1 VRDSTKGGTA
11 AHNNTAVNLLKL
23 STVRRKSALER
34 LSKAATAPLLIGVA
48 AVLAFDIARRTF
60 RRTQLFCPTR
70 EPLVSWKWEDYG
82 IPRNR
87 AEELWIETDDGEVL
101 YGWYCRAEKPLAS
114 ALYFHGN
121 TGNLTNTAFTIPHL
135 LASGINVLYFDYRG
149 FGRSTGSP
157 SLGGIIDDG
166 VAAARMHE
174 KLRPKHIPSILY
186 GFSLGGAIAAQV
198 IRRHTFDG
206 LILQSTFTSLPDITR
221 VAFPGL
227 PLHHFSGRLFDTLS
241 VVKRLTIPVMII
253 HGAADEVCPSWM
265 AQQLHDACAADKKRL
280 VLVENGLH
288 KDIWDRDPDKLIWE
302 INQFATNLPLS
313 PDIIDVPPT
322 PVEHAIDAAFRGL
335 RRMLRRH
342 PAQQPL

>member
-1 VRDSTKGGTA
+1 
-11 AHNNTAVNLLKL
+11 
-23 STVRRKSALER
+23 
-34 LSKAATAPLLIGVA
+34 VA
-48 AVLAFDIARRTF
+48 FELARRTF
-60 RRTQLFCPTR
+60 RRMQLFCPTR
-70 EPLVSWKWEDYG
+70 EPVISWSPADYG
-82 IPRNR
+82 IPRER
-87 AEELWIETDDGEVL
+87 AEELWIETDDGEFL

-114 ALYFHGN
+114 ALYCHGN
-121 TGNLTNTAFTIPHL
+121 TGNLTNTAFVMPHL
-135 LASGINVLYFDYRG
+135 LNSGINILLFDYRG

-174 KLRPKHIPSILY
+174 KIRPKHIPSILY

-221 VAFPGL
+221 VAYPNL
-227 PLHHFSGRLFDTLS
+227 PLHLFSGRLFDTLA
-241 VVKRLTIPVMII
+241 VVQKLTIPVMII
-253 HGAADEVCPSWM
+253 HGAEDEVCPRSM
-265 AQQLHDACAADKKRL
+265 AERLHDFSAAEKKKL
-280 VLVENGLH
+280 VLVDGGLH
-288 KDIWDRDPDKLIWE
+288 KDLWVRDPDTLTWE

-313 PDIIDVPPT
+313 PNIIEVPPT

-335 RRMLRRH
+335 RRLVRRH